1 MSNSSWGNLGQRTN
15 LPQVEY
21 VSDPSIYFYM
31 LTSDKQ
37 EVTGVNFVTGKMIE
51 MRWKSKEE
59 FFESS

>member
-1 MSNSSWGNLGQRTN
+1 
-15 LPQVEY
+15 
-21 VSDPSIYFYM
+21 M